1 MRGELEK
8 NLLSL
13 EKPLKFASKD
23 NFSNLDRMADLG
35 GTVRNSCTK
44 VLTSA
49 PPAEIKTQI
58 TALRDSFSD
67 FEKLGRREKRKK
79 ISSALRI
86 VHKAISFSEE
96 NARENV
102 SPEKRTRAQVP
113 EKKPYPGADA
123 SSPSVTRLRGVGSR
137 VGRLLAK
144 KSIHTVYD
152 LLFYSPR
159 KYDDRRK
166 IVRISEAVP
175 EEFCTVRGTVASVGD
190 IRNRKRK
197 FFQVVIYDG
206 TGRLRLTWF
215 NYNPSYLRGVFRKG
229 MSFIIHGKV
238 SLAPGG

>member
-35 GTVRNSCTK
+35 RTVRNSCTK
-44 VLTSA
+44 VLTSG

-67 FEKLGRREKRKK
+67 FEGLGRREKRKK

-86 VHKAISFSEE
+86 VHKAMSFSEE
-96 NARENV
+96 NARENA
-102 SPEKRTRAQVP
+102 SPEKRTREQVP
-113 EKKPYPGADA
+113 EKKTHPDA
-123 SSPSVTRLRGVGSR
+123 GTSSPSVTRLQGVGSR

-190 IRNRKRK
+190 IRNRKRR
-197 FFQVVIYDG
+197 FFSGSD
-206 TGRLRLTWF
+206 LRRDRQAETHL
-215 NYNPSYLRGVFRKG
+215 V
-229 MSFIIHGKV
+229 
-238 SLAPGG
+238 